1 MNSEPT
7 PAQSPDPATDA
18 DRAEII
24 ARAESQLSR
33 LDPLIH
39 ELNTLHDEGRSILDK
54 RDDIPANF
62 SVDPA
67 GLEQIAGHFEAFA
80 AQFAQVTAAVQ
91 ANATALSRAGLP
103 EAATARMRGELDGLV
118 TPTLQHLQNAM
129 LTWQRQTSQ
138 IASNV
143 RRVSQIIEDVAKDVK
158 TVEQVRDIVDN
169 QVIANTVRERMQ
181 EELRK
186 AGKLKADEPLPPLN
200 TFTGTT
206 SGATASTSE
215 PTPHD

>member
-1 MNSEPT
+1 MV
-7 PAQSPDPATDA
+7 
-18 DRAEII
+18 
-24 ARAESQLSR
+24 ARAEAKLSR
-33 LDPLIH
+33 LDPLIN
-39 ELNTLHDEGRSILDK
+39 ELNTLHDEGRSILEK

-67 GLEQIAGHFEAFA
+67 GLEQIAGFFESFA
-80 AQFAQVTAAVQ
+80 AQFAQVTTAVQ
-91 ANATALSRAGLP
+91 ANATTLARAGLP
-103 EAATARMRGELDGLV
+103 TAATERMQNELNGLV

-138 IASNV
+138 IAANV
-143 RRVSQIIEDVAKDVK
+143 RRVSAIIEDVAKDVK

-186 AGKLKADEPLPPLN
+186 AGKLEAGETLPPLN
-200 TFTGTT
+200 TLTRPT
-206 SGATASTSE
+206 ATADADAPE
-215 PTPHD
+215 PTSHE